1 MHIYIYIYICAR
13 MGGGGKGRRLSGQAG
28 QSVNVGVHTRE
39 GS

>member
-1 MHIYIYIYICAR
+1 MHIYIYICAR
-13 MGGGGKGRRLSGQAG
+13 MGGGKGRRLSGQAG

>member
-1 MHIYIYIYICAR
+1 MHIYIYTYAHVW
-13 MGGGGKGRRLSGQAG
+13 GGGGKGRRLSGQAG